1 MANNADNLYAPDGFF
16 WWVGVVLDRKDPLKL
31 GRCRVRIMGYHTD
44 NTSEMPR
51 EDLPWAM
58 PLQPILSAA
67 ISGKGHTPLGP
78 LEGTWVVGFFADG
91 RDCQQ
96 PIIWGTIG
104 AIPTSSNA
112 CVVQQ
117 QSKVNAINAQR
128 DSRGNIVTDGAG
140 GAVQNT
146 PQTTTASNTASNSIS
161 NTLPPLNQTQIQSL
175 MDALGQRESSSVAGG
190 QQNYGT
196 VNTLG
201 YVGKYQLGAA
211 TLQTLGYIRP
221 RVDGRAYSNA
231 DLNNPNIWT
240 GKNDVNSVGDYLA
253 NKNNVQ
259 ETAMFDNINF
269 NYNVLV
275 GKGVIDTTNSDPAQV
290 GGYLAAAH
298 IAGAGG
304 AANYALTGANPADSY
319 GTRASEYY
327 ALGNTAVGG
336 NNTGPAQVASA
347 QNPSSFLNTVAG
359 TLNSWAGGL
368 NSSAMGNPPAYSD
381 PNSVYP
387 KCDYT
392 NRQDTNQLATNSD
405 SLNETPQ
412 PEKTT
417 SRVTKITT
425 ANEATGTW
433 DQPASAYNA
442 KYPYN
447 HVKET
452 ESGHVVE
459 FDDTPNAE
467 RIHVYHKSGTF
478 VEIDKFGSVNYTV
491 KGDHYQLLS
500 RNNRVYVQGVE
511 DVTIEGA
518 KTLQVKN
525 TLDVEVF
532 GKTTIVI
539 RNDCDIN
546 VAGDLNI
553 KAANINMEAQK
564 NINIKTG
571 TDLNINTGN
580 YYNAKVAGEANWS
593 VGGDENHQISG
604 ALNEDASTVNIN
616 SGGAGG
622 VGNAVLG
629 FAGNISSGLDN
640 GVLSN
645 ISADALPI
653 DSFETVGT
661 VPFNVD
667 SANPFNSI
675 SKSISNFTGNF
686 TAGLVPGTLNGGIN
700 LGSVLTSGGI
710 SSLISGVGIPQFDSI
725 LSGSGFT
732 GGLQALFTQNGL
744 GGFNAASIFASSGIT
759 GLEQVVSGAGLN
771 SIENLVRMAGINV
784 NGVIGNASSPIVN
797 SIIAR
802 LNSSSDLYGMQ
813 FAAGN
818 SIIDKF
824 KTLGASN
831 IDISAGKLISSL
843 PVDPSEFSSWTEFP
857 SAAQLSKH
865 FNLGDLTDAVH
876 DVKYQNS
883 LYAQAGLSKYEIIS
897 NLKDLAVNSLDP
909 IKTQYPTLL
918 INNAFTPTFDNMQNN
933 LTDNNAVA
941 ALVETIQNL
950 GDTSNSIAAH
960 LGTATPY
967 NRGQAANLHFAGSTP
982 ADYFSRAQW
991 IRDNVAYDQLRL
1003 EYTTFGSGEPWISI
1017 IHRGANNRG
1026 PDTVDKIVTTMNGQ
1040 VIANYLVDLTSLN

>member
-221 RVDGRAYSNA
+221 RIDGRAYSNA

-240 GKNDVNSVGDYLA
+240 GKNDVNSVGDFLA

-269 NYNVLV
+269 NYNVLI

-347 QNPSSFLNTVAG
+347 QNPNSFLNTVAG
-359 TLNSWAGGL
+359 TLSSWAGGL

-417 SRVTKITT
+417 SRLTKITT
-425 ANEATGTW
+425 ANNATGTW

-478 VEIDKFGSVNYTV
+478 VEIDKFGTVNYTV
-491 KGDHYQLLS
+491 KGDHYQLLA

-525 TLDVEVF
+525 TLDVEVY

-539 RNDCDIN
+539 RNDCDVN

-553 KAANINMEAQK
+553 KAYNINMEAQK
-564 NINIKTG
+564 NFNIKSGVDTQINAKNYINVQSG
-571 TDLNINTGN
+571 GDTNIN
-580 YYNAKVAGEANWS
+580 
-593 VGGDENHQISG
+593 VGGDATVNASG
-604 ALNEDASTVNIN
+604 AIDIDGSTVNIN
-616 SGGAGG
+616 SGGALGLASVVGG
-622 VGNAVLG
+622 FVGG
-629 FAGNISSGLDN
+629 ITSGLAD
-640 GVLSN
+640 GVLSDLG
-645 ISADALPI
+645 SSLGI
-653 DSFETVGT
+653 DSFATVGT
-661 VPFNVD
+661 IPLVGD
-667 SANPFNSI
+667 IANPFNSI
-675 SKSISNFTGNF
+675 SKTISAFTGNF
-686 TAGLVPGTLNGGIN
+686 TAGIVTGALSGNLNIN
-700 LGSVLTSGGI
+700 SLLTSGGI
-710 SSLISGVGIPQFDSI
+710 GALITGVGIPTFDNI
-725 LSGSGFT
+725 LQNAGYE
-732 GGLQALFTQNGL
+732 GGLQTLFEQNGL
-744 GGFNAASIFASSGIT
+744 GGTNVANVFANGGIA
-759 GLEQVVSGAGLN
+759 GLEKIVAAAGLH
-771 SIENLVRMAGINV
+771 SIENIMREAGVEIN
-784 NGVIGNASSPIVN
+784 GAIGNASDSIVN
-797 SIIAR
+797 SIIGR
-802 LNSSSDLYGMQ
+802 LNSTSGDYKLQ

-824 KTLGASN
+824 KTLGAGT
-831 IDISAGKLISSL
+831 IDITAGKLLSSI
-843 PVDPSEFSSWTEFP
+843 PVDATEFASWTEFP
-857 SAAQLSKH
+857 AAAQLSKY
-865 FNLGDLTDAVH
+865 FNIGDLSDQVH

-883 LYAQAGLSKYEIIS
+883 LFDQAGLSRYDIVT

-909 IKTQYPTLL
+909 IKTQFPNVMV
-918 INNAFTPTFDNMQNN
+918 NNAFTPTLDNMANN
-933 LTDNNAVA
+933 LSDNNAIA
-941 ALVETIQNL
+941 ALVSTIQNL
-950 GDTSNSIAAH
+950 GDTSTTIAAH

-967 NRGQAANLHFAGSTP
+967 NRGQASNLHFSGVTP
-982 ADYFSRAQW
+982 ADYFTIAQW
-991 IRDNVAYDQLRL
+991 IKDNVAYDQLRL
-1003 EYTTFGSGEPWISI
+1003 EYTTFGNGEPWIGI
-1017 IHRGANNRG
+1017 VHRGQLNRG
-1026 PDTVDKIVTTMNGQ
+1026 PETVDKIVTTMNGK
-1040 VIANYLVDLTSLN
+1040 VVANYLVDLTSIN